1 MENKLHYLLFSVNIH
16 RK

>member
-1 MENKLHYLLFSVNIH
+1 VNIH

>member
-1 MENKLHYLLFSVNIH
+1 MPLFSVNIH